1 MRRTSQP
8 SGLHPF
14 RNLQRI
20 DKNKYSRQAHPSAQE
35 KISAVLLIVFLILLA
50 LILLLILLTL
60 LVPVLV
66 LLAHLAHLV
75 SFAMLF
81 CTANAKNILAGLAE

>member
-1 MRRTSQP
+1 M
-8 SGLHPF
+8 
-14 RNLQRI
+14 
-20 DKNKYSRQAHPSAQE
+20 
-35 KISAVLLIVFLILLA
+35 AVLKWMLKLALLP

>member
-1 MRRTSQP
+1 METLVSTLVPARRCGGPP
-8 SGLHPF
+8 SRPDCTPF

-20 DKNKYSRQAHPSAQE
+20 
-35 KISAVLLIVFLILLA
+35 VIVFLILLA

>member
-1 MRRTSQP
+1 M
-8 SGLHPF
+8 
-14 RNLQRI
+14 NDI
-20 DKNKYSRQAHPSAQE
+20 A
-35 KISAVLLIVFLILLA
+35 LA
-50 LILLLILLTL
+50 EHL
-60 LVPVLV
+60 LV

>member
-1 MRRTSQP
+1 MKTT
-8 SGLHPF
+8 F
-14 RNLQRI
+14 RKAL
-20 DKNKYSRQAHPSAQE
+20 A
-35 KISAVLLIVFLILLA
+35 LLLA

-81 CTANAKNILAGLAE
+81 CTANPKNILAGLAE

>member
-1 MRRTSQP
+1 MYAR
-8 SGLHPF
+8 L
-14 RNLQRI
+14 
-20 DKNKYSRQAHPSAQE
+20 
-35 KISAVLLIVFLILLA
+35 FLILLA

-66 LLAHLAHLV
+66 LLAHLPHLV

-81 CTANAKNILAGLAE
+81 CTANPKNILAGLAE

>member
-1 MRRTSQP
+1 MAAGFFGQRTGS
-8 SGLHPF
+8 LEE
-14 RNLQRI
+14 L
-20 DKNKYSRQAHPSAQE
+20 AL
-35 KISAVLLIVFLILLA
+35 VLLVL

-81 CTANAKNILAGLAE
+81 CTANVKNILAGLAE

>member
-1 MRRTSQP
+1 MGCS
-8 SGLHPF
+8 S
-14 RNLQRI
+14 
-20 DKNKYSRQAHPSAQE
+20 HPSAQE
-35 KISAVLLIVFLILLA
+35 KISAVLLIVFLILLG

-81 CTANAKNILAGLAE
+81 CTANAKNIRTGLAEQRKTC

>member
-1 MRRTSQP
+1 MGRACRVRS
-8 SGLHPF
+8 
-14 RNLQRI
+14 
-20 DKNKYSRQAHPSAQE
+20 SALLLVRLL
-35 KISAVLLIVFLILLA
+35 VLVL